1 MKKFSIFTVAALM
14 LAAVSCNKEAAPIA
28 EPEQGT
34 PAVQK
39 ITFTAYADNGA
50 DTRTILDGN
59 DIKWAAG
66 ETIYV
71 FDGTAPRAFTST
83 NTEEAAIVTFEGE
96 AAEAET
102 YTAVFPAAT
111 MTGSTINAT
120 IPVFQT
126 ATAGSFDPK
135 SNVAVAVS
143 GTDPNDPTLLQFKN
157 AGAVVKFQLTDTD
170 IAKVRLDAIG
180 GEKLAGKAAITLNSE
195 NLPVVAMSSDAE
207 SCVILKPSTGN
218 FAASTTYAIAIAPGT
233 YAQGF
238 KLTLI
243 KADGAFKSFSNRTS
257 QTLERNQMMNFGVI
271 PEVQN
276 WKDYVS
282 KFYTD
287 DLTHSTVGVT
297 GNSYTAW
304 ENVTCGNTNHSSAI
318 YAGQSAGDYTSIQ
331 LRSNTDK
338 SVYSGIVSTTSGG
351 IVKSVT
357 VVWNSN
363 TATGRE
369 LEVYGKNTAYNG
381 QYGASDLYNYC

>member
-1 MKKFSIFTVAALM
+1 MKKLSIFAAAALM

-28 EPEQGT
+28 EPEQVT

-50 DTRTILDGN
+50 DTRTILDGK

-83 NTEEAAIVTFEGE
+83 NTEESAVVSFEGE
-96 AAEAET
+96 AAVTGT
-102 YTAVFPAAT
+102 YTAVSPAAT
-111 MTGSTINAT
+111 MTGNTINAT

-126 ATAGSFDPK
+126 ATADSFDPK
-135 SNVAVAVS
+135 ANVSVAVANGGSDVDL
-143 GTDPNDPTLLQFKN
+143 TNLTLQFKN
-157 AGAVVKFQLTDTD
+157 AGAVVKFKLTDND
-170 IAKVRLDAIG
+170 IVKVRLDAIG
-180 GEKLAGKAAITLNSE
+180 GEKLAGKASITLDSD
-195 NLPVVAMSSDAE
+195 NLPTVAMASDAE
-207 SCVILKPSTGN
+207 SCVILKPADGN
-218 FAASTTYAIAIAPGT
+218 FAANTTYAIAIAPGT
-233 YAQGF
+233 YEQGF
-238 KLTLI
+238 KLTLF
-243 KADGAFKSFSNRTS
+243 KADGKFKSFSNKNS
-257 QTLERNQMMNFGVI
+257 QALGRNKMMDFGTI
-271 PEVQN
+271 PAVQN

-331 LRSNTDK
+331 LRSSTDK

-363 TATGRE
+363 KK
-369 LEVYGKNTAYNG
+369 LWNYEVIVYTK
-381 QYGASDLYNYC
+381 